1 MANLKICKRKTILS
15 WKLNKAKKE
24 FWRVFSIYVRMR
36 DKGVCFSCRK
46 KILNFYNKKGEV
58 QPGYKAGQGGHFVTA
73 KSCGLALYF
82 HERNVHC
89 QCYQCNINLSGNWLE
104 YRKKMIEVY
113 GLKATEEI
121 EQLKW
126 TGNVKYS
133 VVDYA
138 DKIEEYAEKVRKLEE
153 NYKKEE

>member
-1 MANLKICKRKTILS
+1 MAKIKIVQRKTILG
-15 WKLNKAKKE
+15 WKLNKCKKE

-36 DKGVCFSCRK
+36 DKGVCFSCGK
-46 KILNFYNKKGEV
+46 KIPDFYNIQGEK
-58 QPGYKAGQGGHFVTA
+58 QPGWKKGQGGHYITA

-89 QCYQCNINLSGNWLE
+89 QCYHCNINLSGNWLE

-113 GLKATEEI
+113 GAEETLRI

-138 DKIEEYAEKVRKLEE
+138 DKIEEYAEKIRGM
-153 NYKKEE
+153 